1 MRDDITHLQ
10 RRSDEMP
17 ILLAN
22 SHAGCRGSLLNPTAI
37 ANGWAPMLGPPNPTT
52 RDELF
57 EFTGEHFKFLY
68 SSFLFM
74 SSSQWQ
80 MSNVLRLQPI

>member
-1 MRDDITHLQ
+1 
-10 RRSDEMP
+10 MP
-17 ILLAN
+17 FLLAN
-22 SHAGCRGSLLNPTAI
+22 SHAGTRGPLFNPTAI